1 MSNLL
6 ELFVKGIPGPK
17 GSVNAFC
24 VRCAKAKKPPAVI
37 IKEQSEVGAAFRKT
51 VAKTVKVHLVT
62 HRVNEIYTGDIE
74 TRLTFFI
81 HRQRRVSAG
90 VELDEWVPSH
100 AGPRPTFRNSGD
112 VEKHARTIH
121 DALMDAGLILDDSQ
135 VWRTVSEKRWADV
148 NNPPGVLLEVRIA

>member
-6 ELFVKGIPGPK
+6 DLFVKGIPGPK

-24 VRCAKAKKPPAVI
+24 VRCAKARKPSAI
-37 IKEQSEVGAAFRKT
+37 IVKEQSEVGVKFRKV
-51 VAKTVKVHLVT
+51 VANAVKVHLVQ
-62 HRVNEIYTGDIE
+62 HRVNEILTQDIE

-81 HRQRRVSAG
+81 HRQRRVLAG
-90 VELDEWVPSH
+90 VELEEWVPSH

-121 DALMDAGLILDDSQ
+121 DALMDAGLIEDDSQ
-135 VWRTVSEKRWADV
+135 VWRTVSEKRWADAD
-148 NNPPGVLLEVRIA
+148 NPPGVLLEVRIA